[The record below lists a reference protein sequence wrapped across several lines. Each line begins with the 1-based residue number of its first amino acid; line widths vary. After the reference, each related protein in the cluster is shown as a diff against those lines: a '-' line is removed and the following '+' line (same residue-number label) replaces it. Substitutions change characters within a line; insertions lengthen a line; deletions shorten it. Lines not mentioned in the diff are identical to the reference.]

1 MHGSAGAVSLATAI
15 GDIKEERRL
24 GSTSTAGCPSSFIDS
39 PKTMLI
45 SPLND

>member
-1 MHGSAGAVSLATAI
+1 MRGSVGAVSLATAI

-24 GSTSTAGCPSSFIDS
+24 GSTNTADCPSSFIDS